1 MESSLKFIQNRTV
14 YLTFDASGRASAEV
28 NVPFAV
34 DRIVFR
40 SLAYVGGSATY
51 AVLESDM
58 ILWNAIG
65 VVYRDS
71 TFSNSA
77 AQTNEF
83 HFQTPTKVQ
92 GRYNFQLRDLSG
104 AVVTTANTNTCVFVA
119 EFIRDKDGKNGHM

>member
-14 YLTFDASGRASAEV
+14 YLTFDATGKATTEV
-28 NVPFAV
+28 NIPFAI
-34 DRIVFR
+34 DRIIFR
-40 SLAYVGGSATY
+40 SLGYVGGSATY

-71 TFSNSA
+71 TFSNSV
-77 AQTNEF
+77 AQSNEF

-92 GRYNFQLRDLSG
+92 GRYNFQLRNLDG
-104 AVVTTANTNTCVFVA
+104 TPVTTANTNTCVFIA
-119 EFIRDKDGKNGHM
+119 EFIRDKNGGHM